1 MDPLTRA
8 ETLQILSF
16 MGVEIPKNTKLP
28 GDLLDKR
35 LQDALNAAQNR
46 DNLPITPPLDP
57 ETTKKWPVR
66 LNPPE
71 RESLR
76 KKVWRGSMEEA
87 QNIIHARETLG
98 EYRRGLFQDPFWDLR
113 QTMMNLGDD
122 IDKGLKWLT
131 IEDPDHQLFSINV
144 RLLPTLQ
151 IDFGTP
157 GIVVLYRAFNRATVL
172 EAIKWIQNQGAL
184 HGVNKPG
191 LNRTIISASPL
202 EAKLILK
209 LLEVNSKLLSP
220 HYNPPRDS
228 FEEEFKVSILLP
240 IGPLGFSDLG
250 RLSNDP
256 GCAVCGKERKSRCSQ
271 CQSVSYCSVAC
282 QKADWPTH
290 KQTCRSLKGGRWCT
304 IPFRVCPPGEG
315 GQPKPRSTRLD
326 VNHPQ
331 PWTDADRT
339 WPHEDDP
346 PPPNIHG
353 DKAFLVKMQAPL
365 VVWAYP
371 AFLVY
376 DRQHS
381 FGEVFFSAQDGLEVY
396 AEFMEEVQG
405 PRGGYRGGKMYRW
418 ARRTGERELT
428 VCLDKEPTTEIKW

>member
-16 MGVEIPKNTKLP
+16 MGVEVPKNTKLP
-28 GDLLDKR
+28 SDVLEKR
-35 LQDALNAAQNR
+35 LQDALNAAQNM
-46 DNLPITPPLDP
+46 DQLPISAPLDP

-66 LNPPE
+66 LRPPE

-76 KKVWRGSMEEA
+76 KAVWRGSLEEA
-87 QNIIHARETLG
+87 HDVIQARETTG
-98 EYRRGLFQDPFWDLR
+98 EYSRESFKDPFWDLR
-113 QTMMNLGDD
+113 QTMMSLGDA
-122 IDKGLKWLT
+122 IDKGRRWLT
-131 IEDPDHQLFSINV
+131 IEDPDHEKFSINV

-151 IDFGTP
+151 VDVGTP
-157 GIVVLYRAFNRATVL
+157 GIVVVYRAFTRTTVF
-172 EAIKWIQNQGAL
+172 EAINWIRNQVGHA
-184 HGVNKPG
+184 GGKKG
-191 LNRTIISASPL
+191 LNRTTICASPL

-209 LLEVNSKLLSP
+209 LLDMNAKLLSP
-220 HYNPPRDS
+220 HYQYLRDT
-228 FEEEFKVSILLP
+228 FEEQFQVSVLLP
-240 IGPLGFSDLG
+240 IGPLGFHELG
-250 RLSNDP
+250 KLSNDP

-290 KQTCRSLKGGRWCT
+290 RQTCRSFKGGRWCT
-304 IPFRVCPPGEG
+304 IPFRLCPPGQG
-315 GQPKPRSTRLD
+315 GLAKARSSRLD

-339 WPHEDDP
+339 WPREDDP

-353 DKAFLVKMQAPL
+353 DKAFLVKFQAPQ

-371 AFLVY
+371 AFLMY

-381 FGEVFFSAQDGLEVY
+381 FGEVFFSAEDRLEAY
-396 AEFMEEVQG
+396 ATFMEEVQG

-418 ARRTGERELT
+418 ARRTGDKELT